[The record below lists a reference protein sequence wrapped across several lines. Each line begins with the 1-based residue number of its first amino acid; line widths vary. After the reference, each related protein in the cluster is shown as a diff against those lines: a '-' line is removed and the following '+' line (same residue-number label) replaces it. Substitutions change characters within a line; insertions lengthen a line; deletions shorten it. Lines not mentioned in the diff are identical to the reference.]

1 MLATP
6 APTTAAPPSA
16 PPAPASVAPSTS
28 PAPSDRSPAPAPAAR
43 AGTPEPAP
51 LVRNTFNVQVNLEP
65 RPADQAPDLDTL
77 ESALVDVLRAC
88 ARRHGLEV

>member
-16 PPAPASVAPSTS
+16 PPASVAPSTS
-28 PAPSDRSPAPAPAAR
+28 PAPSDRSSAPAPAAR
-43 AGTPEPAP
+43 AATPEPAP
-51 LVRNTFNVQVNLEP
+51 LVRNTFNVQVHLDP
-65 RPADQAPDLDTL
+65 RGPPTRPPTSTRSSQ
-77 ESALVDVLRAC
+77 ALVDVLRAC